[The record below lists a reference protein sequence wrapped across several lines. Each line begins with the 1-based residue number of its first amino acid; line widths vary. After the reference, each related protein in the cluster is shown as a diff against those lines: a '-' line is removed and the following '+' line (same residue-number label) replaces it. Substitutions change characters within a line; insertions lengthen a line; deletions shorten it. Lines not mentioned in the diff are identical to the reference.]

1 MANVALGESIVT
13 SRLLMC
19 FFFKYDIFS
28 SLFLFIKIRS
38 TMRKITTFLHY
49 CAAFMLVL
57 GMTSALAL
65 ANGRI
70 VGKATDEDTNAPLGG
85 VSIKVKVGGKVL
97 GAFTGKDGT
106 YEIRNVPAG
115 SYDVSASY
123 IGFKTRNVKVTVVDD
138 ADAKLDFKM
147 QLDLLL
153 LEEAVVIGYG
163 TKQKKDV
170 TGAVARVNASEIAN
184 LPVPSIDQAL
194 QGKAA
199 GVQVITANGAT
210 PGAAV
215 TVRIRGVG
223 SIASA
228 TEPLYVV
235 DGIPVT
241 SGDFA
246 GMGGAAGNGYNAN
259 ALVDLN
265 PQDIESIDVLKDAAA
280 TAIYGAR
287 GANGVVIITTKRGQ
301 AGTTKFNVNLT
312 TGFSNPTNNL
322 RVLNRDEFVE
332 LYTEAWNNDIRRG
345 LVSGPVRWPGNI
357 NVNDARNNTDWMG
370 LVLQTG
376 RLNEASVSASGGT
389 EKTKFFTG
397 LTYRDETTYVIG
409 NRLERISGRLNVD
422 HNATE
427 ALTLGVSVGVTR
439 TVQNK
444 FPEAWG
450 GGLGWAQAGAL
461 PIFPVRNPDG
471 TYYRGRDFWINPI
484 ARFENTRF
492 TTAGLRTLAG
502 LYGELKILPGLT
514 FRSEASVDLLN
525 QTEDFFQGSAIR
537 GERDDAGNFVA
548 YAEQRRVQVINWNT
562 NNYFNFNTKIAD
574 DHDIQATL
582 GLQAQRSDQSDAGVR
597 GQRGFANP
605 YLTLPGNAVL
615 TQGYTVYNYFSFLS
629 YFGRVSYKFK
639 DRYIIGA
646 TANYNGSSRFGLNN
660 QFGFFPA
667 VSAAWVISEEPFMK
681 DNGAISF
688 LKLRGSYGFTGN
700 AEIGNFEWR
709 GLYSPSGNY
718 DGRAAIRPS
727 QLPNLD
733 LTWERSR
740 QLDAGLEWAVLDGR
754 IQGTVGY
761 YNRESYDMLLPVSVP
776 ASLGFASVR
785 RNVGSITNWGME
797 FTLTSHNLT
806 GEFSWQTDLNLAF
819 NRNTI
824 NDLGG
829 LPDGSIGGQ
838 GETRALVGFPV
849 GTFFLNRFARIND
862 RTQMIEVTRR
872 RAGNTVTYSDQRTN
886 PSDPRLQQFDR
897 MMVMVRG
904 GEPLFYNLN
913 GDLTDRYTVDD
924 RVPLGQ
930 PYPTLF
936 GGFTNTFR
944 YKGLELNFTF
954 NFAFGNNIYDDAAK
968 WTAGG
973 TFGALGTLNQRRD
986 ITLTRWRQ
994 DGDVTNVPA
1003 LTTQGIYNDFNTDRH
1018 LLSGDF
1024 VRLRN
1029 LTLAYNLPAE
1039 WLEGIGLQ
1047 SVRVSVSGF
1056 NLLTIT
1062 SFPYWDPEVVRDLGG
1077 AQDRNFSQ
1085 GVTFLAPPQARSV
1098 NFGLNIGF

>member
-1 MANVALGESIVT
+1 MQTAA
-13 SRLLMC
+13 
-19 FFFKYDIFS
+19 
-28 SLFLFIKIRS
+28 
-38 TMRKITTFLHY
+38 TTFLRFY
-49 CAAFMLVL
+49 AMLAL
-57 GMTSALAL
+57 MLMTSTALAI
-65 ANGRI
+65 AAGRV
-70 VGKATDEDTNAPLGG
+70 VGKVTDEDTNAPLGG
-85 VSIKVKVGGKVL
+85 VSIKIKVGSKVL
-97 GAFTGKDGT
+97 GAFTAKDGT

-115 SYDVSASY
+115 SYEITASY
-123 IGFKTRNVKVTVVDD
+123 IGFKTKTLKVTVVDD
-138 ADAKLDFKM
+138 AEARVDFQM

-170 TGAVARVNASEIAN
+170 TGAVSRVNANEIAN

-199 GVQVITANGAT
+199 GVQIITANGAT

-235 DGIPVT
+235 DGIPIT

-246 GMGGAAGNGYNAN
+246 GMNGAAGNGYNAN

-312 TGFSNPTNNL
+312 TGFTGPTNIV

-345 LVSGPVRWPGNI
+345 LVSGPVRWPGNV
-357 NVNDARNNTDWMG
+357 NVMDPRNNTDWLS

-376 RLNEASVSASGGT
+376 RLNEASVSASGGN

-409 NRLERISGRLNVD
+409 NRLERTSGRLNID
-422 HNATE
+422 HNATD
-427 ALTLGVSVGVTR
+427 ALTIGVSVGVAR

-450 GGLGWAQAGAL
+450 GGLGWAQSGAL

-471 TYYRGRDFWINPI
+471 TFFRARDFWVNPI

-492 TTAGLRTLAG
+492 NTNTLRTLAG
-502 LYGELKILPGLT
+502 LYGELRILPELS
-514 FRSEASVDLLN
+514 FRSEASVDLMN
-525 QTEDFFQGSAIR
+525 QIEDFYQGAAIR

-562 NNYFNFNTKIAD
+562 NNYFTYNTKIAD

-582 GLQAQRSDQSDAGVR
+582 GLQAQRSDQSDNGVR

-629 YFGRVSYKFK
+629 YFGRLSYKFK
-639 DRYIIGA
+639 DRYIVGA

-667 VSAAWVISEEPFMK
+667 FSAAWVISEEPFMK
-681 DNGAISF
+681 DNGIISF

-700 AEIGNFEWR
+700 AEIGNYQWR

-727 QLPNLD
+727 QLPNFD
-733 LTWERSR
+733 LTWERAR
-740 QLDAGLEWAVLDGR
+740 QLDAALEWALLDGR
-754 IQGTVGY
+754 LQGAVGY
-761 YNRESYDMLLPVSVP
+761 YNRESYDMLLPVTVP
-776 ASLGFASVR
+776 ASLGFNSVL

-806 GEFSWQTDLNLAF
+806 GELTWQTDLNLAF

-849 GTFFLNRFARIND
+849 GTFFINRFARIND
-862 RTQMIEVTRR
+862 RTQELEVVRR
-872 RAGNTVTYSDQRTN
+872 RPGNTVTYSDLRKN
-886 PSDPRLQQFDR
+886 PNDPRLQQFDR
-897 MMVMVRG
+897 VRVTVRG

-936 GGFTNTFR
+936 GGLTNTFR

-954 NFAFGNNIYDDAAK
+954 NFAFGNQIYDDAAK
-968 WTAGG
+968 WTAFG

-986 ITLTRWRQ
+986 VTLTRWRQ
-994 DGDVTNVPA
+994 EGDQTTIPA

-1018 LLSGDF
+1018 LFRGDF
-1024 VRLRN
+1024 VRLRS
-1029 LTLAYNLPAE
+1029 LTLAYNLPSE
-1039 WLEGIGLQ
+1039 WLSGIGLQ
-1047 SVRVSVSGF
+1047 SVRIAINGF
-1056 NLLTIT
+1056 NLWTLT
-1062 SFPYWDPEVVRDLGG
+1062 SFPYWDPEVVRDLSG

-1085 GVTFLAPPQARSV
+1085 GVTFLAPPQARGV
-1098 NFGLNIGF
+1098 NVNLNIGF

>member
-1 MANVALGESIVT
+1 VFFYYAIFTLFLKKTTRIANSSCFIFIYRSIMRKYSTFFHYCLVVAL
-13 SRLLMC
+13 
-19 FFFKYDIFS
+19 
-28 SLFLFIKIRS
+28 SLS
-38 TMRKITTFLHY
+38 M
-49 CAAFMLVL
+49 AAAAM
-57 GMTSALAL
+57 
-65 ANGRI
+65 ANGRV
-70 VGKATDEDTNAPLGG
+70 VGKVIDDDTNAPLGG
-85 VSIKVKVGGKVL
+85 VSIKIKVGGKVL
-97 GAFTGKDGT
+97 GAFTGKDGS

-115 SYDVSASY
+115 TYEITASY
-123 IGFKTRNVKVTVVDD
+123 IGFKTRTSKVTVTEGAEATV
-138 ADAKLDFKM
+138 DFKM

-170 TGAVARVNASEIAN
+170 TGAVSRVNASEISN
-184 LPVPSIDQAL
+184 LPVPSLDQAL

-199 GVQVITANGAT
+199 GMQVITANGAT

-223 SIASA
+223 SISSAS
-228 TEPLYVV
+228 EPLYVV

-241 SGDFA
+241 AGDFS
-246 GMGGAAGNGYNAN
+246 GMSGAAGNGYNGN

-312 TGFSNPTNNL
+312 TGFSSPTKNL

-345 LVSGPVRWPGNI
+345 IVSGPVRWPGNVD
-357 NVNDARNNTDWMG
+357 VNDPRNNTDWMG

-376 RLNEASVSASGGT
+376 RLNEASVSASGGN

-397 LTYRDETTYVIG
+397 LTYRDETTFVIG
-409 NRLERISGRLNVD
+409 NRLERISGRLNLD
-422 HNATE
+422 HNATD
-427 ALTLGVSVGVTR
+427 ALTIGVNAAVTR

-471 TYYRGRDFWINPI
+471 TFFRGRDFWVNPI
-484 ARFENTRF
+484 ARFENTSF
-492 TTAGLRTLAG
+492 NTEGLRTLAG
-502 LYGELKILPGLT
+502 LYGELKLLPGLA

-525 QTEDFFQGSAIR
+525 QTENFYQGADIR

-562 NNYFNFNTKIAD
+562 NNYFSYNTQIGE

-582 GLQAQRSDQSDAGVR
+582 GVQAQRVDQSDAGVR

-605 YLTLPGNAVL
+605 FLRFPGNAVL
-615 TQGYTVYNYFSFLS
+615 TQGYTVYNYYSFLS
-629 YFGRVSYKFK
+629 YFGRLSYKFK
-639 DRYIIGA
+639 DRYILGA
-646 TANYNGSSRFGLNN
+646 TANYNGSSRFGANN
-660 QFGFFPA
+660 QFGLFPA
-667 VSAAWVISEEPFMK
+667 ISVAWVISQEEFLK
-681 DNGAISF
+681 DNPIFSF

-700 AEIGNFEWR
+700 AEIGNFAWR
-709 GLYSPSGNY
+709 GLYTPSGNY

-733 LTWERSR
+733 LGWERAR
-740 QLDAGLEWAVLDGR
+740 QLDLGLEWAVLDGR
-754 IQGTVGY
+754 LQGTVGY
-761 YNRESYDMLLPVSVP
+761 YNRESYDMLLPVSIP
-776 ASLGFASVR
+776 SSLGFSSVLQ
-785 RNVGSITNWGME
+785 NVGSITNWGME
-797 FTLTSHNLT
+797 FALTSHNLT
-806 GEFSWQTDLNLAF
+806 GELTWTTDLNFAF

-824 NDLGG
+824 NDIGG

-838 GETRALVGFPV
+838 GETRAIVGYPV
-849 GTFFLNRFARIND
+849 GTFFINRFARINE
-862 RTQMIEVTRR
+862 RTQQLTVTRR
-872 RAGNTVTYSDQRTN
+872 RPGNTLTFSDLRAN
-886 PSDPRLQQFDR
+886 PNDPRTQQFFDTT
-897 MMVMVRG
+897 VTVRG
-904 GEPLFYNLN
+904 GEPLFFNLF
-913 GDLTDRYTVDD
+913 GKLTDRYTVDD
-924 RVPLGQ
+924 RQPLGQ

-936 GGFTNTFR
+936 GGMTNTFR
-944 YKGLELNFTF
+944 YKGLEFSFSF

-968 WTAGG
+968 WTAFG

-986 ITLTRWRQ
+986 ITLTRWRNE
-994 DGDVTNVPA
+994 GDVTTIPA

-1018 LLSGDF
+1018 LFSGDF
-1024 VRLRN
+1024 LRLRSV
-1029 LTLAYNLPAE
+1029 TLAYNLPSE
-1039 WLEGIGLQ
+1039 WLTGIGLS
-1047 SVRVSVSGF
+1047 SVRVSVNAF
-1056 NLLTIT
+1056 NIWTLT

-1077 AQDRNFSQ
+1077 SQDRNFSQ
-1085 GVTFLAPPQARSV
+1085 GVTFLAPPQAQSV
-1098 NFGLNIGF
+1098 NIGLNIGF

>member
-1 MANVALGESIVT
+1 MQ
-13 SRLLMC
+13 RL
-19 FFFKYDIFS
+19 
-28 SLFLFIKIRS
+28 
-38 TMRKITTFLHY
+38 TTFLHY
-49 CAAFMLVL
+49 CAALVLLL

-70 VGKATDEDTNAPLGG
+70 VGKATDDDNNAPLGG
-85 VSIKVKVGGKVL
+85 VSIKIKVGSKVL

-115 SYDVSASY
+115 AYDVTAAY
-123 IGFKTRNVKVTVVDD
+123 IGFKAQTKKVTVTDEGE
-138 ADAKLDFKM
+138 AKVDFKM

-170 TGAVARVNASEIAN
+170 TGSVARVNANEIAN

-241 SGDFA
+241 SGDYS
-246 GMGGAAGNGYNAN
+246 GMGGAAGNGYNGN
-259 ALVDLN
+259 ALVDIN

-301 AGTTKFNVNLT
+301 SGTTKFNVNLS

-322 RVLNRDEFVE
+322 RVLNRDEFVQ
-332 LYTEAWNNDIRRG
+332 LYTEAWNNDIKRSNDG
-345 LVSGPVRWPGNI
+345 LEPRLSISGPVRWPGNI
-357 NVNDARNNTDWMG
+357 DVNDARNNTDWMG

-376 RLNEASVSASGGT
+376 RLNEASVSASGGN

-397 LTYRDETTYVIG
+397 LTYRDESTFVIG

-422 HNATE
+422 HNATD

-439 TVQNK
+439 TVQTK

-461 PIFPVRNPDG
+461 PIFPVRNADG
-471 TYYRGRDFWINPI
+471 SYYRGRDFWINPI

-492 TTAGLRTLAG
+492 STSGLRTLAG

-525 QTEDFFQGSAIR
+525 QTEDFYQGSAIR
-537 GERDDAGNFVA
+537 GERDDAGNFVS

-562 NNYFNFNTKIAD
+562 NNYLNFNTKIAEE
-574 DHDIQATL
+574 HDIQATL
-582 GLQAQRSDQSDAGVR
+582 GIQAQRSDQSDNGVR

-629 YFGRVSYKFK
+629 YFGRFSYKFK

-660 QFGFFPA
+660 QIGFFPA
-667 VSAAWVISEEPFMK
+667 VSAAWVISQEEFLK
-681 DNGAISF
+681 DNSVISF
-688 LKLRGSYGFTGN
+688 LKLRGSYGLTGN
-700 AEIGNFEWR
+700 AEIGNNEWR
-709 GLYSPSGNY
+709 GLYTPSGNY

-727 QLPNLD
+727 QLPNFD

-740 QLDAGLEWAVLDGR
+740 QLDLGLEWAVIDGR

-776 ASLGFASVR
+776 SSLGFASVR

-797 FTLTSHNLT
+797 FSFTSHNLT
-806 GEFSWQTDLNLAF
+806 GELTWQTDLNLAF

-824 NDLGG
+824 NNLGG

-838 GETRALVGFPV
+838 GETRAIVGMPV
-849 GTFFLNRFARIND
+849 GTFFMNRFARVND
-862 RTQMIEVTRR
+862 RTQQVAVTRR
-872 RAGNTVTYSDQRTN
+872 RPGNTLSYSDLRTN
-886 PSDPRLQQFDR
+886 PNDPRQQQFFDTT
-897 MMVMVRG
+897 VTVRG

-913 GDLTDRYTVDD
+913 GKVTDRYSVDD
-924 RVPLGQ
+924 RVALGQ

-936 GGFTNTFR
+936 GGLTNTFR
-944 YKGLELNFTF
+944 YKGIELNFTF

-968 WTAGG
+968 WVAGG

-986 ITLTRWRQ
+986 ITLTRWQ
-994 DGDVTNVPA
+994 KDGDVSTIPA

-1018 LLSGDF
+1018 LFSGDF
-1024 VRLRN
+1024 IRLRS
-1029 LTLAYNLPAE
+1029 LTIAYNIPSDIME
-1039 WLEGIGLQ
+1039 SIGLVSARI
-1047 SVRVSVSGF
+1047 SVNTF
-1056 NLLTIT
+1056 NLFTIT
-1062 SFPYWDPEVVRDLGG
+1062 SFPYWDPEVVRDVAG

-1098 NFGLNIGF
+1098 NIGLNIGF